1 MKVLVTGGA
10 GFIGSHLTEALVGLG
25 HEVRVMDNLS
35 TGHLENLNAVL
46 SKIDFFRAD
55 LRNLEDC
62 KKACKDVKIVWHLG
76 ALGSVPRSV
85 ADPLT
90 THDVNLTGTLNLLLA
105 ARDAGV
111 KRFVF
116 ASSSSVYGAN
126 PELPRK
132 EDQHPMPMSPYA
144 NTKLAAETYVRQFTW
159 LYGMET
165 VALRYFNVYGPRQDP
180 NSQYA
185 AVVPRFFTALL
196 SGRRPVIYGDGEQTR
211 EFTYVADC
219 VEATISAGFAD
230 SAQVAGEHFN
240 IAAGS
245 PHSVNELLSIIQ
257 SVLGTSVEPEY
268 ADPRPGDVKCSDA
281 VVEKAAQ
288 KLGFRAKWSLREGIS
303 RTAEWYVAREVRV

>member
-10 GFIGSHLTEALVGLG
+10 GFIGSHLTEALVELG

-35 TGHLENLNAVL
+35 TGHLENLGAVL
-46 SKIDFFRAD
+46 SKIDFLQAD

-62 KKACKDVKIVWHLG
+62 KRACEGVKIVWHLG

-90 THDVNLTGTLNLLLA
+90 THEVNLTGTLNLLLA

-126 PELPRK
+126 PELPRR

-144 NTKLAAETYVRQFTW
+144 NTKLASETYVRQFTW

-165 VALRYFNVYGPRQDP
+165 VSLRYFNVYGPRQDP

-196 SGRRPVIYGDGEQTR
+196 LGKRPVIYGDGEQTR
-211 EFTYVADC
+211 EFTYVEDC
-219 VEATISAGFAD
+219 VEATISAAFAD
-230 SAQVAGEHFN
+230 SAQVAGENFN

-257 SVLGTSVEPEY
+257 SVLGTSIEPEY
-268 ADPRPGDVKCSDA
+268 AASRPGDVRCSDA
-281 VVEKAAQ
+281 VVEKAAR

-303 RTAEWYVAREVRV
+303 KTAGWYVGREVRV